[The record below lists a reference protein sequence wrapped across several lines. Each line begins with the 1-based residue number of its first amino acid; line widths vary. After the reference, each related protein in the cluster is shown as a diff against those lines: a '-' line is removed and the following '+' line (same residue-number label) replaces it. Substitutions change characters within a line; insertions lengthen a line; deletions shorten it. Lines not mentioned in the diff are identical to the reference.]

1 MIEFIP
7 VRSLLTFVKMQQVVE
22 FPGPFKDGS
31 NAAQNNCKKGRR
43 KTNST
48 LPHVPPQFL
57 FILAAV
63 FCEAESRVLLN
74 FFVGK

>member
-1 MIEFIP
+1 
-7 VRSLLTFVKMQQVVE
+7 MQQVVE

-43 KTNST
+43 KTNCTSC
-48 LPHVPPQFL
+48 VPPQFL

-74 FFVGK
+74 FFAGK